1 MKYSNKAFNYLI
13 FFFVLSMVC
22 ISSYISSI
30 QITAYKT
37 GVFHKGYMAEI
48 LHQTV
53 SKILHQT
60 VSKGNNQFSLA
71 SEGDAIS
78 CTSIFSI
85 DISFTKQPSDVSA
98 KSVSGLGNSKVT
110 TRI

>member
-1 MKYSNKAFNYLI
+1 MF
-13 FFFVLSMVC
+13 C

-37 GVFHKGYMAEI
+37 GFFHKGYVAEI

-53 SKILHQT
+53 SM
-60 VSKGNNQFSLA
+60 GNNQFSLA

-78 CTSIFSI
+78 CTRILSV
-85 DISFTKQPSDVSA
+85 DISSTKQLSDVSA